1 MKSLLKSPQFSENTA
16 EFSRAEFY
24 DCNVKSDFAKI
35 NITEIFKT
43 ISTNTAIKVV

>member
-1 MKSLLKSPQFSENTA
+1 MKNMFKCLQFSENTA

-24 DCNVKSDFAKI
+24 DCNVKSDSPKI